1 MNFGKRDER
10 MKGFSLVPF
19 SDVAIDMAIE
29 FNCDR
34 SSDDQLNLQFGLL
47 GMVDR
52 IQIPGQNPSPQRMTG
67 LWETTCFEV
76 FFRVPQQE
84 KYWEVNLSP
93 SGDWN
98 VFRLDRYRENLQEEQ
113 AIEAL
118 PFTVKRECDR
128 LTLALTFDLQRLGL
142 ACGAIELSATS
153 VIQEKTGEISYWA
166 VKHAGLEADFH
177 LRDSFVIGL
186 S

>member
-1 MNFGKRDER
+1 

-19 SDVAIDMAIE
+19 SDVAIDMAI
-29 FNCDR
+29 
-34 SSDDQLNLQFGLL
+34 NLQVMLDCVGHHFDIQFVVAGEI
-47 GMVDR
+47 DR
-52 IQIPGQNPSPQRMTG
+52 LQLSPITQFPQRITG
-67 LWETTCFEV
+67 LWETTCFE
-76 FFRVPQQE
+76 FFFGVPRQE

-113 AIEAL
+113 AIAAL
-118 PFTVKRECDR
+118 PFTVKVERDR
-128 LTLALTFDLQRLGL
+128 LTLALTFDLQGLGL
-142 ACGAIELSATS
+142 ECGAIELSATS